1 MIKKLIFLMII
12 SIMILSSPCLAKVT
26 LNSTLNVTAITDNS
40 ITWSYTYLTDVRPI
54 GATLDGEIIEG
65 FKTDYVYNYTAKNL
79 EANSIHEFCIFGEA
93 SSNCEAGLTTKNPDI
108 VNDFITTWFLLI
120 IAILCVIT
128 ATFFNVPFMSY
139 IGFIFAL
146 MGLLQNINN
155 DFMAMTIYGIVM
167 VITIFTGTK

>member
-1 MIKKLIFLMII
+1 MKRIIFLF
-12 SIMILSSPCLAKVT
+12 LVFCLLVTPCIATQTV
-26 LNSTLNVTAITDNS
+26 NSTLNVTTITDNS
-40 ITWSYTYLTDVRPI
+40 ITWSYTYLTDARPI

-79 EANSIHEFCIFGEA
+79 EAGSTHEFCIFGEA
-93 SSNCEAGLTTKNPDI
+93 SSNCETGVTTKTPDA
-108 VNDFITTWFLLI
+108 VSDFIITWLLLI
-120 IAILCVIT
+120 IAIICVIIT
-128 ATFFNVPFMSY
+128 TFFNVPFMSY

-167 VITIFTGTK
+167 IITIFTGTK